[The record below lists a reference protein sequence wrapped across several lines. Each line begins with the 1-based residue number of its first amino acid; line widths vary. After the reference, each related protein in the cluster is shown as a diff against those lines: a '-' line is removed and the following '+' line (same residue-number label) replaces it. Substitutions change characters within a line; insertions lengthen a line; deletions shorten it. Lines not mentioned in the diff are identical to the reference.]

1 MLGFGV
7 IGTGEIARDFTRALQ
22 GSQRCRV
29 VNVAGTSANK
39 ARAFAAEWGLRASSR
54 TVEELLEDRRVE
66 AVYVASP
73 HSAHEQHALASLAA
87 GKHVLCEKPLT
98 LDAASTQ
105 RVIAEAVRRRR
116 FLMEGFMYRCHPML
130 RGLLECLKG
139 GAIGRILHLRAD
151 FGFRASRGS
160 GRLFN
165 PERSGGSVLDVGG
178 YPVSFARLLAGVT
191 EDAPFAEPTRIS
203 AWGRFGPTGVDEL
216 ASATL
221 TFPSGFTAEV
231 TSSIAYAIGT
241 TAVIHGERGFIVLP
255 NPWIPGGD
263 GQGRHNAFTIHRDG
277 REPKELTFPTEN
289 AVYAIEAE
297 LVADSLPMLEPEWP
311 AMSWADTLGN
321 MQVMDAWRGAL
332 GSGRRPVKSE
342 VTRGINA
349 FLKVNQEGDLP

>member
-7 IGTGEIARDFTRALQ
+7 IGTGGIARDFTRALQ
-22 GSQRCRV
+22 DSQRCRV
-29 VNVAGTSANK
+29 VNVAGTSASK
-39 ARAFAAEWGLRASSR
+39 ARTFAAEWGLRASSR
-54 TVEELLEDRRVE
+54 TVEELLEDPLVD

-151 FGFRASRGS
+151 FGFRANRDS
-160 GRLFN
+160 GRLFD
-165 PERSGGSVLDVGG
+165 PARGGGSVLDVGS
-178 YPVSFARLLAGVT
+178 YPVSFARLLAGVS
-191 EDAPFAEPTRIS
+191 EGAPFAEPTKLS
-203 AWGRFGPTGVDEL
+203 AWGRFGPTGAVEL
-216 ASATL
+216 ASAAM

-231 TSSIAYAIGT
+231 TSAIAYAIGT
-241 TAVIHGERGFIVLP
+241 TAVIHGERGRIVLP
-255 NPWIPGGD
+255 DPWIPGGD
-263 GQGRHNAFTIHRDG
+263 RQGCQNTFTVHRDG
-277 REPKELTFPTEN
+277 HTPQELTFPTESS
-289 AVYAIEAE
+289 VHAIEAE
-297 LVADSLPMLEPEWP
+297 IVADSLPGLEPEWP

-321 MQVMDAWRGAL
+321 MHVMDTWRDAL
-332 GSGRRPVKSE
+332 GFGRAGR
-342 VTRGINA
+342 VTATSRIEA
-349 FLKVNQEGDLP
+349 MYFRK